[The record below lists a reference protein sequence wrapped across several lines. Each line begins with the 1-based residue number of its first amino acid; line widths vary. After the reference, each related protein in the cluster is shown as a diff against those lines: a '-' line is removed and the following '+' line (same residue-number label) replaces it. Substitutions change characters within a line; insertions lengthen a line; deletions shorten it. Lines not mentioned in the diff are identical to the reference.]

1 MLSTILIR
9 IIKVDSMKKILT
21 ALIVAFLIIILLL
34 TFLPSLLQTET
45 LEIIQAPDFTAVDE
59 NGTEFSL
66 SDYKGDVT
74 LIHLTGLETPLCI
87 ECEEEMIGQLRQL
100 ENLSKINDDVK
111 IITINIRKNPYST
124 TGISI
129 AEKTYGINISWN
141 WIEDL
146 EPFQFAGFYQKYWI
160 YNGAFSNP
168 TIVLIDANQSI
179 VGVYNIYTLGK
190 GKIDGIQTAT
200 SLNQDIQQIK
210 SGKWDEFRGG
220 DYNEG
225 ITFIG
230 IFALGILTALSP
242 CSIALLIA
250 MISYVGSLQKQDKKG
265 NNKKYSIQ
273 GIWIGVVFTLG
284 MAFVFFIFG
293 LIISSIGVFIELS
306 TMFYLISGVILII
319 LGINVFKPLL
329 EILSYKKE
337 DQTNSNILEKGK
349 NIFLKL
355 SKKSIYLGAFFLGIL
370 FSIGW
375 APCAMSLMMP
385 VFILTLSQKI
395 SIIMGGLLLFVFGIG
410 HGVPI
415 IPLCAVTSS
424 VRGKL
429 GNKYVKTGRWMQKIF
444 GVIIIVIGIIMAIRF
459 WGINL
464 W

>member
-1 MLSTILIR
+1 
-9 IIKVDSMKKILT
+9 MKKLLAAIIGAFIIFILV
-21 ALIVAFLIIILLL
+21 LAF
-34 TFLPSLLQTET
+34 FPSLLET
-45 LEIIQAPDFTAVDE
+45 GQFEIKPASDFTAVDE
-59 NGTEFSL
+59 NGMEFSL
-66 SDYKGDVT
+66 SDYTGNVT
-74 LIHLTGLETPLCI
+74 LIHITGLETPLCI
-87 ECEEEMIGQLRQL
+87 ECEEEMIGQLEEL
-100 ENLSKINDDVK
+100 EKLSELNNDVK

-124 TGISI
+124 TGKSI
-129 AEKTYGINISWN
+129 AEQTYGINISWN
-141 WIEDL
+141 WVEDF
-146 EPFQFAGFYQKYWI
+146 EPYQFAGLYQEYWT

-168 TIVLIDANQSI
+168 AIVLIDTNQSI
-179 VGVYNIYTLGK
+179 IGVYNIYTLGK
-190 GKIDGIQTAT
+190 GKIDGIQTAE

-210 SGKWDEFRGG
+210 SGGWAEFKGG
-220 DYNEG
+220 KYNEG

-230 IFALGILTALSP
+230 IFVLGIITALSP
-242 CSIALLIA
+242 CSIALLVA
-250 MISYVGSLQKQDKKG
+250 MISYVGSLQKQDDKE
-265 NNKKYSIQ
+265 NIKKYSIQ

-293 LIISSIGVFIELS
+293 LIISSVGIFVEIS
-306 TMFYLISGVILII
+306 TMFYLISGVVLII
-319 LGINVFKPLL
+319 LGINVFKPIK
-329 EILSYKKE
+329 EIIRYKKE
-337 DQTNSNILEKGK
+337 SKTSSQVMDKGK

-355 SKKSIYLGAFFLGIL
+355 SKKSIYLGAFFLGVL

-395 SIIMGGLLLFVFGIG
+395 SIIMGGLLLFVFGLG

-429 GNKYVKTGRWMQKIF
+429 GNKYVTAGKWMQRIF
-444 GVIIIVIGIIMAIRF
+444 GMIIIVIGVIMAVRF